1 MVRQHKH
8 RVRRAAC
15 TSLLAVTMAS
25 GVGVW
30 AAVTVPAASANSASN
45 VIPHGSRTWIA
56 GTYSDQGPC
65 NQAGA
70 RGVRAGKWNNYICYA
85 QITPKPPVEIYWV
98 LSVTKDD

>member
-1 MVRQHKH
+1 MVRPNK
-8 RVRRAAC
+8 RFVRRAAC

-30 AAVTVPAASANSASN
+30 AATSVPTASASSA
-45 VIPHGSRTWIA
+45 VYAGSRTWIA
-56 GTYSDQGPC
+56 GTYTFENQC

-70 RGVRAGKWNNYICYA
+70 RGVRAKKWDNYICYA
-85 QITPKPPVEIYWV
+85 QVTEKPPVEIYWV